1 MKHRATAHT
10 ALSPPAHRASEEL
23 LMCSLLQ
30 PNLHTTLCS
39 GLDLPP
45 HSKAADCS
53 VLTLPACQG
62 PKEQQKSQAANTAE
76 AMVSISKKD
85 SPSLLPPLL

>member
-1 MKHRATAHT
+1 MKRRAMAHT
-10 ALSPPAHRASEEL
+10 ALSPPARRASEEP

-30 PNLHTTLCS
+30 PNLPTTLCS

-45 HSKAADCS
+45 HSKATDRS
-53 VLTLPACQG
+53 VLTLPARRG

-76 AMVSISKKD
+76 AVVSISKKD
-85 SPSLLPPLL
+85 SPSSSPPLL